1 MSRRYPA
8 HRFTVIARDG
18 ATRARTGRIETPH
31 GVVETPAFVLCA
43 TRGALKAATLD
54 EARALGASL
63 VLGNTYHLMLAP
75 GPERIAALG
84 GFAAMTGW
92 RGPTLTDSGGFQ
104 IFSMGHGGVAAEI
117 KGNRSGTPAATL
129 LTVEEAGATFRSY
142 LDGAVKRL
150 SPEISLSVQASI
162 GADLVVVLDECTPF
176 HAPRD
181 YVERALART
190 FRWSRRSLAAFDA
203 AGGVGSAG
211 PQALI
216 GIAGGHVHEA
226 LRREAAD
233 FVNGEDFFGHA
244 IGDSLGGAREEMH
257 RIVAFQAP
265 LLRPDR
271 PIHLLGIGQVAD
283 IWNGVASGIDTFDC
297 VHPTRIARHGG
308 ALIRPGTEDTGRGV
322 TGREHLNLRNARF
335 RDDHRPLEDGCDCPA
350 CHGGLSRAYLHHL
363 LKVDE
368 LAGLLL
374 LTRHNI
380 RFMMRLM
387 ERVRAAVAA
396 GRVREEAA
404 AWGVR
409 LA

>member
-1 MSRRYPA
+1 VSARYPA
-8 HRFTVIARDG
+8 HRFAVTARDA
-18 ATRARTGRIETPH
+18 ATRARTGVIETPH
-31 GVVETPAFVLCA
+31 GRVETPAFVLCA
-43 TRGALKAATLD
+43 TRGALKAASMQ
-54 EARALGASL
+54 EARGLGAAL

-75 GPERIAALG
+75 GPERIAAAG
-84 GFAAMTGW
+84 GFARWTGW
-92 RGPTLTDSGGFQ
+92 GGPTLTDSGGFQ

-117 KGNRSGTPAATL
+117 KGRRSGAPAPTL
-129 LTVEEAGATFRSY
+129 IRVEEAGATFRSY
-142 LDGAVKRL
+142 LDGSVRQL
-150 SPEISLSVQASI
+150 SPEVSLAFQAAI

-176 HAPRD
+176 HAGRD

-203 AGGVGSAG
+203 AEGRGSAG

-226 LRREAAD
+226 LRRAAAD

-244 IGDSLGGAREEMH
+244 IGDSLGGTREQMH
-257 RIVAFQAP
+257 AIVAFQAP

-283 IWNGVASGIDTFDC
+283 IWNGVAQGIDSFDC

-308 ALIRPGTEDTGRGV
+308 ALVRPGTEDTAGGGV
-322 TGREHLNLRNARF
+322 VRDHLNLRNARF
-335 RDDHRPLEDGCDCPA
+335 RDDPRPIEEGCDCPA
-350 CHGGLSRAYLHHL
+350 CAAGLSRAYLHHL
-363 LKVDE
+363 LKAGE
-368 LAGLLL
+368 LAGLLA

-387 ERVRAAVAA
+387 ASVRAAIAA
-396 GRVREEAA
+396 GRVREEAG
-404 AWGVR
+404 AWGVS

>member
-1 MSRRYPA
+1 MSARYPA
-8 HRFTVIARDG
+8 HRFTVTARDG
-18 ATRARTGRIETPH
+18 ATRARTGLIETPH
-31 GVVETPAFVLCA
+31 GTIATPAFVLCA
-43 TRGALKAATLD
+43 TRGALKAATMAD
-54 EARALGASL
+54 AHALGASI

-75 GPERIAALG
+75 GPERIASLG
-84 GFAAMTGW
+84 GLAAMSGW

-129 LTVEEAGATFRSY
+129 VGIEEAGATFRSY

-150 SPEISLSVQASI
+150 SPEISLQVQAAI

-176 HAPRD
+176 HADRA

-190 FRWSRRSLAAFDA
+190 FRWSRRSLGAFDA
-203 AGGVGSAG
+203 AEGKGSAG

-216 GIAGGHVHEA
+216 GIAGGHVHED
-226 LRREAAD
+226 LRRAAAD
-233 FVNGEDFFGHA
+233 FVNGEDVFGHA
-244 IGDSLGGAREEMH
+244 IGDSLGGTREEMH
-257 RIVAFQAP
+257 RIVAFQAS

-283 IWNGVASGIDTFDC
+283 IWNGVAAGIDTFDC

-308 ALIRPGTEDTGRGV
+308 ALVRAGTEGAAGRD
-322 TGREHLNLRNARF
+322 HLNLRNARF
-335 RDDHRPLEDGCDCPA
+335 RDDPRPLEEGCDCPA
-350 CHGGLSRAYLHHL
+350 CAAGLSRAYIHHL

-380 RFMMRLM
+380 RFMTRLM
-387 ERVRAAVAA
+387 ETVRAAISA

-404 AWGVR
+404 AWGVT
-409 LA
+409 LG

>member
-1 MSRRYPA
+1 MSARYPA
-8 HRFTVIARDG
+8 HRFTVTARDG

-75 GPERIAALG
+75 GPERVARMG

-129 LTVEEAGATFRSY
+129 LRVEEAGATFRSY
-142 LDGAVKRL
+142 LDGVTKRL
-150 SPEISLSVQASI
+150 SPEISLSVQGHI

-190 FRWSRRSLAAFDA
+190 FRWSRRSLASFDA
-203 AGGVGSAG
+203 REGQGSAG
-211 PQALI
+211 PQAVV
-216 GIAGGHVHEA
+216 GIAGGHVHED
-226 LRREAAD
+226 LRRQAAD
-233 FVNGEDFFGHA
+233 FVNGEDFFAHA
-244 IGDSLGGAREEMH
+244 IGDSLGGTREEMH

-283 IWNGVASGIDTFDC
+283 IWNGVAHGIDTFDC

-308 ALIRPGTEDTGRGV
+308 ALVRPGREDTAGRD
-322 TGREHLNLRNARF
+322 HLNLRNARF
-335 RDDHRPLEDGCDCPA
+335 RDDHRPLEEGCDCPA
-350 CHGGLSRAYLHHL
+350 CAAGLSRAYIHHL

-368 LAGLLL
+368 LAGLLH

-387 ERVRAAVAA
+387 DAVRASVAS

>member
-1 MSRRYPA
+1 MSARYPA
-8 HRFTVIARDG
+8 HRFWVTARDP
-18 ATRARTGRIETPH
+18 ATRARTGVIETPH
-31 GVVETPAFVLCA
+31 GAVETPGFVFCA
-43 TRGALKAATLD
+43 TRGALKAATMQ
-54 EARALGASL
+54 EARSLGASI
-63 VLGNTYHLMLAP
+63 VLGNTYHLLLAP
-75 GPERIAALG
+75 GPERVAALG
-84 GFAAMTGW
+84 GLAAMTGW

-117 KGNRSGTPAATL
+117 KGNRSGTPASTL
-129 LTVEEAGATFRSY
+129 LKVEEAGATFRSY

-150 SPEISLSVQASI
+150 SPETSLAAQAGI

-176 HAPRD
+176 HADRA

-203 AGGVGSAG
+203 AEGKGSAG
-211 PQALI
+211 PQAVV
-216 GIAGGHVHEA
+216 GIAGGHVHED
-226 LRREAAD
+226 LRRQAAE

-244 IGDSLGGAREEMH
+244 IGDSLGGTREEMH
-257 RIVAFQAP
+257 AIVAFQAP

-283 IWNGVASGIDTFDC
+283 IWHGVAQGIDTFDC

-308 ALIRPGTEDTGRGV
+308 ALVRAGTEETG
-322 TGREHLNLRNARF
+322 GRDHINLRNGRF
-335 RDDHRPLEDGCDCPA
+335 RDDPRPIEAGCDCPA
-350 CHGGLSRAYLHHL
+350 CAAGLSRAYLHHL

-374 LTRHNI
+374 ITRHNI

-387 ERVRAAVAA
+387 ASVREAVAA
-396 GRVREEAA
+396 GRVREAAA
-404 AWGVR
+404 AWGAG

>member
-1 MSRRYPA
+1 VSARYPA
-8 HRFTVIARDG
+8 HRFWVTARDP
-18 ATRARTGRIETPH
+18 ATRARTGVIETPH
-31 GVVETPAFVLCA
+31 GAVETPGFVFCA
-43 TRGALKAATLD
+43 TRGALKAATMQ
-54 EARALGASL
+54 EARSLGASI
-63 VLGNTYHLMLAP
+63 VLGNTYHLLLAP
-75 GPERIAALG
+75 GPERVAALG
-84 GFAAMTGW
+84 GLAAMTGW

-117 KGNRSGTPAATL
+117 KGNRSGTPASTL
-129 LTVEEAGATFRSY
+129 LKVEEAGATFRSY

-150 SPEISLSVQASI
+150 SPETSLAAQAGI

-176 HAPRD
+176 HADRA

-203 AGGVGSAG
+203 AEGKGSAG
-211 PQALI
+211 PQAVV
-216 GIAGGHVHEA
+216 GIAGGHVHED
-226 LRREAAD
+226 LRRQAAE

-244 IGDSLGGAREEMH
+244 IGDSLGGTREEMH
-257 RIVAFQAP
+257 AIVAFQAP

-283 IWNGVASGIDTFDC
+283 IWHGVAQGIDTFDC

-308 ALIRPGTEDTGRGV
+308 ALVRAGTEETG
-322 TGREHLNLRNARF
+322 GRDHINLRNGRF
-335 RDDHRPLEDGCDCPA
+335 RDDPRPIEAGCDCPA
-350 CHGGLSRAYLHHL
+350 CAAGLSRAYLHHL

-374 LTRHNI
+374 ITRHNI

-387 ERVRAAVAA
+387 ASVREAVAA
-396 GRVREEAA
+396 GRVREAAA
-404 AWGVR
+404 AWGAG

>member
-1 MSRRYPA
+1 MSARYPA
-8 HRFTVIARDG
+8 HRFTVTARDRT
-18 ATRARTGRIETPH
+18 TRARTGLLETPH

-63 VLGNTYHLMLAP
+63 VLGNTYHMMLAP
-75 GPERIAALG
+75 GPERVAAMG
-84 GFAAMTGW
+84 GLAAMTGW

-117 KGNRSGTPAATL
+117 KGNRSGTSAATL
-129 LTVEEAGATFRSY
+129 LGIEEAGATFRSY
-142 LDGAVKRL
+142 LDGSTKRL
-150 SPEISLSVQASI
+150 SPEISLDVQGAI

-176 HAPRD
+176 HAPRP

-203 AGGVGSAG
+203 RQGLGSAG
-211 PQALI
+211 PQAVV
-216 GIAGGHVHEA
+216 GIAGGHVHED
-226 LRREAAD
+226 LRRQAAE
-233 FVNGEDFFGHA
+233 FVNGEDFFAHA
-244 IGDSLGGAREEMH
+244 IGDSLGGTREEMH
-257 RIVAFQAP
+257 GIVAFQAP

-283 IWNGVASGIDTFDC
+283 IWNGVAHGIDTFDC

-308 ALIRPGTEDTGRGV
+308 ALVRPGSEETTGKTAR
-322 TGREHLNLRNARF
+322 RDHLNLRNARF
-335 RDDHRPLEDGCDCPA
+335 RDDHRPLEEGCDCPA
-350 CHGGLSRAYLHHL
+350 CAAGLSRAYIHHL
-363 LKVDE
+363 LKVNE
-368 LAGLLL
+368 LAGLLH

-387 ERVRAAVAA
+387 DAVRAAIAA

>member
-1 MSRRYPA
+1 MSARYPA
-8 HRFTVIARDG
+8 HRFTVTARDG

-31 GVVETPAFVLCA
+31 GAVETPAFVLCA

-54 EARALGASL
+54 EARSLGASL

-75 GPERIAALG
+75 GPERVAAMG
-84 GFAAMTGW
+84 GLAAMTGW

-129 LTVEEAGATFRSY
+129 LRVEEAGATFRSY
-142 LDGAVKRL
+142 LDGSMQRL
-150 SPEISLSVQASI
+150 SPEISLAVQGAI

-176 HAPRD
+176 HAPRA

-190 FRWSRRSLAAFDA
+190 FRWSRRSLAAFDSRQ
-203 AGGVGSAG
+203 GRGSAG
-211 PQALI
+211 PQAVV
-216 GIAGGHVHEA
+216 GIAGGHVHED
-226 LRREAAD
+226 LRRQAAD
-233 FVNGEDFFGHA
+233 FVNGEDFFAHA
-244 IGDSLGGAREEMH
+244 IGDSLGGTREEMH

-283 IWNGVASGIDTFDC
+283 IWNGVAHGIDTFDC

-308 ALIRPGTEDTGRGV
+308 ALVRAGTEGMGARD
-322 TGREHLNLRNARF
+322 HLNLRNARF
-335 RDDHRPLEDGCDCPA
+335 RDDHRPLEEGCDCPA
-350 CHGGLSRAYLHHL
+350 CASGLSRAYIHHL

-368 LAGLLL
+368 LAGLLH

-387 ERVRAAVAA
+387 AAVREAIAA

-404 AWGVR
+404 AWGVT
-409 LA
+409 LP

>member
-1 MSRRYPA
+1 MSARYPA
-8 HRFTVIARDG
+8 HRFIVTGRDG

-43 TRGALKAATLD
+43 TRGALKAATMED
-54 EARALGASL
+54 VRALGASL

-75 GPERIAALG
+75 GAERIAALG
-84 GFAAMTGW
+84 GLASMTGW

-129 LTVEEAGATFRSY
+129 MRIEEAAATFRSY
-142 LDGAVKRL
+142 IDGSVQRL
-150 SPEISLSVQASI
+150 SPEISLSVQGAI

-176 HAPRD
+176 HADRA

-203 AGGVGSAG
+203 AEGKGSAG
-211 PQALI
+211 PQALV
-216 GIAGGHVHEA
+216 GIAGGHVHED

-233 FVNGEDFFGHA
+233 FVNGEDFFAHA
-244 IGDSLGGAREEMH
+244 IGDSLGGDRAQMH
-257 RIVAFQAP
+257 AIVAFQAP

-283 IWNGVASGIDTFDC
+283 IWHGVAQGIDTFDC

-308 ALIRPGTEDTGRGV
+308 ALVRICEETSGRD
-322 TGREHLNLRNARF
+322 HLNLRNARF
-335 RDDHRPLEDGCDCPA
+335 RDDPRPLEEGCDCPA
-350 CHGGLSRAYLHHL
+350 CAAGLSRAYLHHL

-374 LTRHNI
+374 VTRHNI
-380 RFMMRLM
+380 RFMTRLM
-387 ERVRAAVAA
+387 EAVRKAIAA

-404 AWGVR
+404 AWGVS
-409 LA
+409 LG

>member
-1 MSRRYPA
+1 MSARYPA
-8 HRFTVIARDG
+8 HRFTVTARDG
-18 ATRARTGRIETPH
+18 ASRARTGLIETPH
-31 GVVETPAFVLCA
+31 GAIVTPAFVLCA
-43 TRGALKAATLD
+43 TRGALKAATMD
-54 EARALGASL
+54 EARSLGASV

-75 GPERIAALG
+75 GPERIARLG
-84 GFAAMTGW
+84 GLAAMTGW

-129 LTVEEAGATFRSY
+129 IAIEEAGATFRSY
-142 LDGAVKRL
+142 IDGTVKRL
-150 SPEISLSVQASI
+150 SPEISLSVQAGI

-176 HAPRD
+176 HADRT

-190 FRWSRRSLAAFDA
+190 FRWQRRSLAAFDA
-203 AGGVGSAG
+203 AEGKGSAG

-216 GIAGGHVHEA
+216 GIAGGHVHED
-226 LRREAAD
+226 LRRQAAE
-233 FVNGEDFFGHA
+233 FVNGEDVFGHA
-244 IGDSLGGAREEMH
+244 IGDSLGGTREEMH

-283 IWNGVASGIDTFDC
+283 IWNGVAAGIDTFDC
-297 VHPTRIARHGG
+297 VHPTRLARHGG
-308 ALIRPGTEDTGRGV
+308 ALVRAGTDGAAARD
-322 TGREHLNLRNARF
+322 HLNLRNARF
-335 RDDHRPLEDGCDCPA
+335 RDDPRPLEEGCDCPA
-350 CHGGLSRAYLHHL
+350 CAAGLSRAYIHHL

-387 ERVRAAVAA
+387 ESVRAAIAA

-404 AWGVR
+404 AWGVT
-409 LA
+409 LP